1 MFDVQTEQ
9 KNIYYSIEVLAD
21 ILSQSKATINA
32 RVKRGELDKCP
43 KQERF
48 QSTKWIIFLKS
59 KRCLTVHGMKSTLSN
74 PNENIT

>member
-43 KQERF
+43 KTGKISVHQVDNLPEIQEMLN
-48 QSTKWIIFLKS
+48 SPW
-59 KRCLTVHGMKSTLSN
+59 
-74 PNENIT
+74 NE